1 MSKLPDVVEAV
12 NAILN
17 AGNSV
22 ELKPEAKGLVVA
34 EQIRL
39 FKGKYEYGDAGR
51 EEAYIPETGNEEVI
65 TWT

>member
-1 MSKLPDVVEAV
+1 MIDVSKLPDVVKAV

-39 FKGKYEYGDAGR
+39 FKGKFEYIGDS
-51 EEAYIPETGNEEVI
+51 GNEEE
-65 TWT
+65 

>member
-1 MSKLPDVVEAV
+1 MIDVSKLPDVVEAV

-39 FKGKYEYGDAGR
+39 FKGKYEYGDAGK
-51 EEAYIPETGNEEVI
+51 EEA
-65 TWT
+65 

>member
-1 MSKLPDVVEAV
+1 LIDVSKLPDVVEAV

-39 FKGKYEYGDAGR
+39 FKGKYEYDGV
-51 EEAYIPETGNEEVI
+51 PGNEEG
-65 TWT
+65 

>member
-1 MSKLPDVVEAV
+1 MIDVSKLPEVVKAV

-22 ELKPEAKGLVVA
+22 ELKPENKGLVVA

-39 FKGKYEYGDAGR
+39 FKGKYEYGDVGK
-51 EEAYIPETGNEEVI
+51 EET
-65 TWT
+65 